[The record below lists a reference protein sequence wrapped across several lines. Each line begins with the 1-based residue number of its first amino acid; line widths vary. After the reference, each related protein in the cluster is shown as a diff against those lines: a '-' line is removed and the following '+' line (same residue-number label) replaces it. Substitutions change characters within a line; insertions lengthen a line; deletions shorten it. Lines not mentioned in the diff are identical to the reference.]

1 MTTTDTTS
9 RDSLLAAVLSDE
21 GFFRPSHARSRIPVL
36 PCRWS
41 SRSWPSISP

>member
-21 GFFRPSHARSRIPVL
+21 GFFPAEPRSIEDTGL
-36 PCRWS
+36 ASRWL